1 MTDDPKAATVYTVIS
16 ADAHAGLPT
25 EQYRDYLEKKYWPQ
39 FDEFLADRVNVAE
52 EIHRMGTSSEEFAK
66 KWFEENE
73 EGLEGGWDAERRN
86 KEMDNDGITAEVIF
100 PDADAVESRTCAPF
114 GVGLGLSGD
123 IDPEL
128 GLAGSRRTTAGSP
141 SCARTPPSAAAA
153 QRSCRSPRRPATCSP
168 RSGARTTPVCA
179 P

>member
-1 MTDDPKAATVYTVIS
+1 MSTNPDATTVYTVIS

-114 GVGLGLSGD
+114 GTGLGLSGV
-123 IDPEL
+123 L
-128 GLAGSRRTTAGSP
+128 VLR
-141 SCARTPPSAAAA
+141 
-153 QRSCRSPRRPATCSP
+153 RRPRSTRFPNRWLAQMCANSP
-168 RSGARTTPVCA
+168 ERRRGA
-179 P
+179 